1 MLRRITAAIL
11 ALVTALSLVAVPA
24 NAATSL
30 DEAMQEVNVFA
41 RNNDLDWLRVN
52 GAVKTQHF
60 TYYVYRSELTG
71 QTTEI
76 PAYCTD
82 PRLYGVPA
90 LVPEGNSIKYG
101 ADGTVTDPKIMGICA
116 NGYPHIDLDTL
127 GLSSIEEAY
136 YATKTALWCYLLST
150 WSIDSLSVNPNADQA
165 AAQRVLQATRN
176 IYNRGMQ
183 WDKLVEPKLTATP
196 DRDTAY
202 AATVNGESVYQ
213 QIMTVTSETWSI
225 EPVVLSL
232 AAGAPSGTKILD
244 MNNSEVSRLNIT
256 DATRGDDGYSWQVKI
271 VYPASAVEGEDGTV
285 QLNMSA
291 VVVQYELY
299 HAKCLETDV
308 YGNAQRYVLD
318 TDPHTPIAA
327 SAISTYSS
335 KAPTDNPAPSTG
347 ETAIKIKKLEKG
359 TNTPLSGAVFE
370 VKYPD
375 GSTVGSF
382 STGNDGTIT
391 IPVTITGNYTV
402 TETASAK
409 DHLLPDVRTQNVTDA
424 PRHHL

>member
-1 MLRRITAAIL
+1 MIRRITAAIL

-24 NAATSL
+24 NAAASL

-52 GAVKTQHF
+52 GAVKTQHY

-183 WDKLVEPKLTATP
+183 WDKLVEPKFTATP

-213 QIMTVTSETWSI
+213 QIRPELPPL
-225 EPVVLSL
+225 PVRPRIPGVPHHGLRRHL
-232 AAGAPSGTKILD
+232 RGAGAKH
-244 MNNSEVSRLNIT
+244 
-256 DATRGDDGYSWQVKI
+256 RGERRHQRRN
-271 VYPASAVEGEDGTV
+271 
-285 QLNMSA
+285 L
-291 VVVQYELY
+291 
-299 HAKCLETDV
+299 DV
-308 YGNAQRYVLD
+308 YGLYGAAVLHAFQNRQSLQEPVRGALILLLQSLHN
-318 TDPHTPIAA
+318 TDRI
-327 SAISTYSS
+327 IQ
-335 KAPTDNPAPSTG
+335 
-347 ETAIKIKKLEKG
+347 E
-359 TNTPLSGAVFE
+359 
-370 VKYPD
+370 
-375 GSTVGSF
+375 
-382 STGNDGTIT
+382 
-391 IPVTITGNYTV
+391 
-402 TETASAK
+402 
-409 DHLLPDVRTQNVTDA
+409 
-424 PRHHL
+424 